1 MKKENTNMKNGAK
14 IVIGVGAAVA
24 AISAFTAGVVYQLK
38 AIKKITTDA
47 DDALPEEILE
57 EEAEVVAEEAVEAE
71 VVADAE

>member
-1 MKKENTNMKNGAK
+1 MKNGAK